1 MSPQSIVEAMPTTV
15 SDSNAQPGPPGR
27 KSAAG
32 TAGAADML
40 TRLHELSISGLPLM
54 YEPAERMFVF
64 RVRPNAGGLVRE
76 GLSRRYTAIT
86 AIGLA
91 AHADAAEAVLGKGG
105 IETVSS
111 RILDDVATV
120 TNMGDVALTLWA
132 ARALKQPELAR
143 ALDRLRVLDPVNQPH
158 PTVEVAWALSALC
171 VDEDPMDARLRT
183 ELANRLLQAFNAETA
198 IFPHMLGGASSAR
211 SHVACFADLVYPMQA
226 LARYGKLTGDQ
237 RALDAA
243 LRCARHICA
252 SQGSDGQWWWHYD
265 VRTGHVVEGYPVYAV
280 HQDAMAPMALF
291 EVAEA
296 TGVNFD
302 REIALGLSWLES
314 SPELEGKSL
323 IDPSAGIIWRKVA
336 RKEPNKLSRYMQ
348 AAASSVHPS
357 LRAPG
362 LDTIFPPETIDFED
376 RPYHLGW
383 VLYSWPAARVAR
395 FRKEAGR

>member
-1 MSPQSIVEAMPTTV
+1 MSPQSTVEEMPTTI
-15 SDSNAQPGPPGR
+15 SDSNPHQGPGR
-27 KSAAG
+27 EPARPN
-32 TAGAADML
+32 AGAQDILA
-40 TRLHELSISGLPLM
+40 RLYDLSISGLPLM
-54 YEPAERMFVF
+54 YDPSDRMFVF
-64 RVRPNAGGLVRE
+64 RVRPSDGGLVRE

-91 AHADAAEAVLGKGG
+91 VHDGASEAVLGPGG
-105 IETVSS
+105 IESVYG
-111 RILDDVATV
+111 RILNDVGTV

-132 ARALKQPELAR
+132 GRALKQTGLSP
-143 ALDRLRVLDPVNQPH
+143 ALDRLRALDPVQQPH
-158 PTVEVAWALSALC
+158 PTVEVAWALSSLC
-171 VDEDPMDARLRT
+171 VDNDPMDARLRT
-183 ELANRLLQAFNAETA
+183 DLANRLIQSFNAESA
-198 IFPHMLGGASSAR
+198 IFPHMLGGASSGR

-226 LARYGKLTGDQ
+226 LARYGALTGDQ

-243 LRCARHICA
+243 LRCARHTAA
-252 SQGSDGQWWWHYD
+252 SQGSAGQWWWHYD
-265 VRTGHVVEGYPVYAV
+265 VRTGRVVEGYPVYAV
-280 HQDAMAPMALF
+280 HQDSMAPMALF

-296 TGVNFD
+296 TGANFD

-314 SPELEGKSL
+314 SPELGGKSL
-323 IDPSAGIIWRKVA
+323 IDSSAGIIWRKVA

-395 FRKEAGR
+395 FRKENGR